1 MLYSVVN
8 DNIFCTKVVKLV
20 ANVYN
25 LSEVFRCG
33 ELEAI
38 LLFCDVDVKQ
48 RDVSSLFFLRCES
61 ET

>member
-1 MLYSVVN
+1 MN

-48 RDVSSLFFLRCES
+48 RDVSSLFFFAM
-61 ET
+61 